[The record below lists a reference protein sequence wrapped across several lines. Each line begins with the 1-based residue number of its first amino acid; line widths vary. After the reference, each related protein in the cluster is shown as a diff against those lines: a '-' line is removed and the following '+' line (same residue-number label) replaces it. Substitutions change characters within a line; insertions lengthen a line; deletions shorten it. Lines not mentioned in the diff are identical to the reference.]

1 MPPRANDVLSN
12 ILLTG
17 ASGFVGRR
25 LAQILVTSNVNV
37 TCVGRTPCVVHGVRN
52 VSVEALTVEQI
63 ERALA
68 PDSCFDGVIHL
79 AAAGVT
85 PTDRDST
92 TIFRVN
98 AFLAP
103 QMVSLAAK
111 VGARAVVLAGSSA
124 EYRSPKQTVPLD
136 ENAPLETSKLY
147 GASKAAGGILALANG
162 TAENIA
168 VGVLRLFNVYGP
180 GEGAHRLLPSLIR
193 DLMARQPVKLSAG
206 TQVRDFVYIDD
217 VCAGL
222 FAALTALADKKMPA
236 GAYNVASG
244 TGNSVGDFA
253 RTVARAANADL
264 ALLKFGSLPFRPDDL
279 PYVVGSPAKL
289 RDACKWHAGT
299 SLADGI
305 EQALAEL
312 TQKKSRD

>member
-1 MPPRANDVLSN
+1 MLPRATDVLSN

-25 LAQILVTSNVNV
+25 LAQMLVAADLNV
-37 TCVGRTPCVVHGVRN
+37 TCVGRAPCVIRGVEN
-52 VSVEALTVEQI
+52 VLVEALTVEQI

-68 PDSCFDGVIHL
+68 PNSCFDGVVHL
-79 AAAGVT
+79 AAAGVA

-124 EYRSPKQTVPLD
+124 EYRSPKQSEPLD
-136 ENAPLETSKLY
+136 EEAPLETSKLY

-180 GEGAHRLLPSLIR
+180 GEGAHRLLPSLVR
-193 DLMARQPVKLSAG
+193 DLIARQPVQLSAG
-206 TQVRDFVYIDD
+206 TQVRDFVYVDD

-222 FAALTALADKKMPA
+222 IAALTALADKKMLP

-253 RTVARAANADL
+253 RAVAHAVNADL
-264 ALLKFGSLPFRPDDL
+264 TLLKFGSLPFRPDDL

-289 RDACKWHAGT
+289 RDACGWHAAT
-299 SLADGI
+299 PLADGI
-305 EQALAEL
+305 AQALREL
-312 TQKKSRD
+312 TRTQSRD